1 MGCSEVEGV
10 EDWKNCECGSHG
22 SRVLDGGTDLA
33 AAAA

>member
-10 EDWKNCECGSHG
+10 ETWKRCECGSRG
-22 SRVLDGGTDLA
+22 SGVLGGGTDLA